1 MFRVV
6 HQGSGPERYSSIGS
20 PPSHGDFR
28 SRSMNFASHGL
39 KKDELV
45 GTSESLRGCK
55 IARGSEQL
63 QKHSQLLLK
72 LRSRRRAGSIM
83 RTEGS
88 ARHWIVIGVLFVSWF
103 IVWGGGAN
111 TGPVFFIPVLKTFG
125 WSRTR
130 LSFGYAVAAFSAGA
144 AGPLIGWLVD
154 RFDVRKVMVAGVATV
169 VCMYL
174 ALARTHAYG
183 QFVLIN
189 LGLGLGFVACTGIP
203 ASKVVANWFESRRGM
218 AMGFTL
224 SGASIGG
231 AILTPVM
238 ERVITSYGWR
248 TAYVV
253 LAVLIGAITI
263 PMLMVLLRSR
273 PNADAAPARAEHEAA
288 PTAPIALAGLEI
300 KEALIS
306 RSLWLIALAQF
317 ITFSLWSGLGQH
329 FVAYLLSIGYTPDF
343 SSQMLGL
350 FYLITTGGTLLSGPV
365 ADRITA
371 RYTFALTSILSA
383 VSMLLLLGSRELAVL
398 VAYLAVGGMMCGAS
412 GVLMPLLILEA
423 LGMKRYGAL
432 MGISAIFGT
441 LGFAAGPVV
450 TGRIFDLT
458 GSYAGALWMFAV
470 AMVVCTLAVLACR
483 SFEAAI
489 APAEAASAV
498 A

>member
-1 MFRVV
+1 M
-6 HQGSGPERYSSIGS
+6 
-20 PPSHGDFR
+20 
-28 SRSMNFASHGL
+28 
-39 KKDELV
+39 K
-45 GTSESLRGCK
+45 
-55 IARGSEQL
+55 
-63 QKHSQLLLK
+63 
-72 LRSRRRAGSIM
+72 
-83 RTEGS
+83 TEGS

-103 IVWGGGAN
+103 MVWGGGAN
-111 TGPVFFIPVLKTFG
+111 TGPVFFVPVLKTFG

-154 RFDVRKVMVAGVATV
+154 RFDVRKVMVAGVAMV
-169 VCMYL
+169 VCGYL
-174 ALARTHAYG
+174 ALAHTHAYS

-203 ASKVVANWFESRRGM
+203 ASKVVANWFETRRGM
-218 AMGFTL
+218 AMGVML

-231 AILTPVM
+231 AIFTPVM
-238 ERVITSYGWR
+238 ARVIAGYGWR
-248 TAYVV
+248 GAYVV

-263 PMLMVLLRSR
+263 PLLTVFLRSR
-273 PNADAAPARAEHEAA
+273 PDAEAEPASAEGEAA
-288 PTAPIALAGLEI
+288 PTAPLTLAGLEI
-300 KEALIS
+300 KEALVS

-329 FVAYLLSIGYTPDF
+329 FVAYLVSIGYTAQF

-350 FYLITTGGTLLSGPV
+350 FYLITTGGTLLSGPIS
-365 ADRITA
+365 DRITA
-371 RYTFALTSILSA
+371 RYAFALTSILSA
-383 VSMLLLLGSRELAVL
+383 FSMLLMLGSRQIAALA
-398 VAYLAVGGMMCGAS
+398 AYVAVGGMMCGAS

-432 MGISAIFGT
+432 MGISGIFGT

-458 GSYAGALWMFAV
+458 GSYAGALWMFAA
-470 AMVVCTLAVLACR
+470 AMVVCTLAALACR
-483 SFEAAI
+483 SFEAPI
-489 APAEAASAV
+489 APAVAASAV

>member
-1 MFRVV
+1 M
-6 HQGSGPERYSSIGS
+6 
-20 PPSHGDFR
+20 
-28 SRSMNFASHGL
+28 
-39 KKDELV
+39 K
-45 GTSESLRGCK
+45 
-55 IARGSEQL
+55 
-63 QKHSQLLLK
+63 
-72 LRSRRRAGSIM
+72 
-83 RTEGS
+83 TEGS

-103 IVWGGGAN
+103 LVWGGGAN
-111 TGPVFFIPVLKTFG
+111 TGPVFFVPVLKTFG

-154 RFDVRKVMVAGVATV
+154 RFDVRKVMVAGVAMV
-169 VCMYL
+169 VCGYL
-174 ALARTHAYG
+174 ALAHTHAYG

-189 LGLGLGFVACTGIP
+189 LGLGLGFVACTAIP
-203 ASKVVANWFESRRGM
+203 ASKVVANWFEARRGM
-218 AMGFTL
+218 AMGVML

-231 AILTPVM
+231 AIFTPVM
-238 ERVITSYGWR
+238 ARVIAGYGWR
-248 TAYVV
+248 GAYVV

-263 PMLMVLLRSR
+263 PLLSVFLRSR
-273 PNADAAPARAEHEAA
+273 PDAEAAPASAERDAAPAA
-288 PTAPIALAGLEI
+288 PLTLAGLEI
-300 KEALIS
+300 KEALVS

-329 FVAYLLSIGYTPDF
+329 FVAYLVGIGYTPES

-350 FYLITTGGTLLSGPV
+350 FYLITTGGTVLSGPIS
-365 ADRITA
+365 DRITA
-371 RYTFALTSILSA
+371 RYAFAVTSILSA
-383 VSMLLLLGSRELAVL
+383 LSMLLLGSREIAALA
-398 VAYLAVGGMMCGAS
+398 AYVAVGGMMCGAS

-432 MGISAIFGT
+432 MGISGIFGT

-458 GSYAGALWMFAV
+458 GSYAGALWMFAA

-489 APAEAASAV
+489 APPAAASAV

>member
-1 MFRVV
+1 M
-6 HQGSGPERYSSIGS
+6 
-20 PPSHGDFR
+20 
-28 SRSMNFASHGL
+28 
-39 KKDELV
+39 K
-45 GTSESLRGCK
+45 
-55 IARGSEQL
+55 
-63 QKHSQLLLK
+63 
-72 LRSRRRAGSIM
+72 
-83 RTEGS
+83 TEGS

-103 IVWGGGAN
+103 MVWGGGAN
-111 TGPVFFIPVLKTFG
+111 TGPVFFVPVLKTFG

-154 RFDVRKVMVAGVATV
+154 RFDVRKVMVAGVAMV
-169 VCMYL
+169 VCGYL
-174 ALARTHAYG
+174 ALAHTHAYG

-189 LGLGLGFVACTGIP
+189 LGLGLGFVACTAIP
-203 ASKVVANWFESRRGM
+203 ASKVVANWFEARRGM
-218 AMGFTL
+218 AMGVML

-231 AILTPVM
+231 AIFTPVM
-238 ERVITSYGWR
+238 ARVIAGYGWR
-248 TAYVV
+248 GAYVV

-263 PMLMVLLRSR
+263 PLLTVFLRSR
-273 PNADAAPARAEHEAA
+273 PDAEAAPASAEREAA
-288 PTAPIALAGLEI
+288 PTAPITLAGLEI
-300 KEALIS
+300 KEALVS

-329 FVAYLLSIGYTPDF
+329 FVAYLVSIGYTPQF

-350 FYLITTGGTLLSGPV
+350 FYLITTGGTVLSGPIS
-365 ADRITA
+365 DRITA
-371 RYTFALTSILSA
+371 RYAFAVTSILSA
-383 VSMLLLLGSRELAVL
+383 LSMLLLLGSREIAALA
-398 VAYLAVGGMMCGAS
+398 AYVAVGGMMCGAS

-432 MGISAIFGT
+432 MGISGIFGT

-458 GSYAGALWMFAV
+458 GSYAGALWMFAA

-489 APAEAASAV
+489 APPAAASAV

>member
-1 MFRVV
+1 M
-6 HQGSGPERYSSIGS
+6 
-20 PPSHGDFR
+20 
-28 SRSMNFASHGL
+28 
-39 KKDELV
+39 K
-45 GTSESLRGCK
+45 
-55 IARGSEQL
+55 
-63 QKHSQLLLK
+63 
-72 LRSRRRAGSIM
+72 
-83 RTEGS
+83 TEGS

-103 IVWGGGAN
+103 MVWGGGAN
-111 TGPVFFIPVLKTFG
+111 TGPVFFVPVLKTFG

-154 RFDVRKVMVAGVATV
+154 RFDVRKVMVAGVAMV
-169 VCMYL
+169 VCGYL
-174 ALARTHAYG
+174 ALAHTHAYG

-203 ASKVVANWFESRRGM
+203 ASKVVANWFKARRGM
-218 AMGFTL
+218 AMGVML

-231 AILTPVM
+231 AIFTPVM
-238 ERVITSYGWR
+238 ARVIAGHGWR
-248 TAYVV
+248 GAYVL

-263 PMLMVLLRSR
+263 PLLTVFLRSR
-273 PNADAAPARAEHEAA
+273 PDAEAAPANAEREAT
-288 PTAPIALAGLEI
+288 PTAPITLAGLEI
-300 KEALIS
+300 KEALAS

-329 FVAYLLSIGYTPDF
+329 FVAYLVSIGYTPQF

-350 FYLITTGGTLLSGPV
+350 FYLITTGGTLLSGPIS
-365 ADRITA
+365 DRISA
-371 RYTFALTSILSA
+371 RYAFALTSILSA
-383 VSMLLLLGSRELAVL
+383 LSMLLMLGSRQIAALA
-398 VAYLAVGGMMCGAS
+398 AYVAVGGMMCGAS

-432 MGISAIFGT
+432 MGISGIFGT

-458 GSYAGALWMFAV
+458 GSYAGALWMFAA
-470 AMVVCTLAVLACR
+470 AMVGCTLAALACR

-489 APAEAASAV
+489 AQAGAASAV

>member
-1 MFRVV
+1 M
-6 HQGSGPERYSSIGS
+6 
-20 PPSHGDFR
+20 
-28 SRSMNFASHGL
+28 
-39 KKDELV
+39 
-45 GTSESLRGCK
+45 
-55 IARGSEQL
+55 
-63 QKHSQLLLK
+63 
-72 LRSRRRAGSIM
+72 
-83 RTEGS
+83 
-88 ARHWIVIGVLFVSWF
+88 VIGVLFVSWF
-103 IVWGGGAN
+103 MVWGGGAN
-111 TGPVFFIPVLKTFG
+111 TGPVFFVPVLKTFG

-154 RFDVRKVMVAGVATV
+154 RFDVRKVMVAGVAMV
-169 VCMYL
+169 VCGYL
-174 ALARTHAYG
+174 ALAHTHAYS

-203 ASKVVANWFESRRGM
+203 ASKVVANWFETRRGM
-218 AMGFTL
+218 AMGVML

-231 AILTPVM
+231 AIFTPVM
-238 ERVITSYGWR
+238 ARVIAGYGWR
-248 TAYVV
+248 GAYVV

-263 PMLMVLLRSR
+263 PLLTVFLRSR
-273 PNADAAPARAEHEAA
+273 PDAEAEPASAEGEAA
-288 PTAPIALAGLEI
+288 PTAPLTLAGLEI
-300 KEALIS
+300 KEALVS

-329 FVAYLLSIGYTPDF
+329 FVAYLVSIGYTAQF

-350 FYLITTGGTLLSGPV
+350 FYLITTGGTLLSGPIS
-365 ADRITA
+365 DRITA
-371 RYTFALTSILSA
+371 RYAFALTSILSA
-383 VSMLLLLGSRELAVL
+383 FSMLLMLGSRQIAALA
-398 VAYLAVGGMMCGAS
+398 AYVAVGGMMCGAS

-432 MGISAIFGT
+432 MGISGIFGT

-458 GSYAGALWMFAV
+458 GSYAGALWMFAA
-470 AMVVCTLAVLACR
+470 AMVVCTLAALACR

-489 APAEAASAV
+489 APAVAASAV

>member
-1 MFRVV
+1 M
-6 HQGSGPERYSSIGS
+6 
-20 PPSHGDFR
+20 
-28 SRSMNFASHGL
+28 
-39 KKDELV
+39 K
-45 GTSESLRGCK
+45 
-55 IARGSEQL
+55 
-63 QKHSQLLLK
+63 
-72 LRSRRRAGSIM
+72 
-83 RTEGS
+83 TEGS

-103 IVWGGGAN
+103 MVWGGGAN
-111 TGPVFFIPVLKTFG
+111 TGPVFFVPVLKTFG

-154 RFDVRKVMVAGVATV
+154 RFDVRKVMVAGVAMV
-169 VCMYL
+169 VCGYL
-174 ALARTHAYG
+174 ALAHTHAYG

-203 ASKVVANWFESRRGM
+203 ASKVVANWFEARRGM
-218 AMGFTL
+218 AMGVML

-231 AILTPVM
+231 AIFTPVM
-238 ERVITSYGWR
+238 ARVIAGHGWR
-248 TAYVV
+248 VAYVV

-263 PMLMVLLRSR
+263 PLLTVFLRSR
-273 PNADAAPARAEHEAA
+273 PDVEAAPANAEREAA
-288 PTAPIALAGLEI
+288 PTAPITLAGLEI
-300 KEALIS
+300 KEALAS

-329 FVAYLLSIGYTPDF
+329 FVAYLVSIGYTPQF

-350 FYLITTGGTLLSGPV
+350 FYLITTGGTLLSGPIS
-365 ADRITA
+365 DRISA
-371 RYTFALTSILSA
+371 RYAFALTSILSA
-383 VSMLLLLGSRELAVL
+383 LSMLLMLGSRQIAALA
-398 VAYLAVGGMMCGAS
+398 AYVAVGGMMCGAS

-432 MGISAIFGT
+432 MGISGIFGT

-458 GSYAGALWMFAV
+458 GSYAGALWMFAA
-470 AMVVCTLAVLACR
+470 AMVGCALAALACR

-489 APAEAASAV
+489 APAVAASAV